1 MPWPMARRCER
12 LAEAAWE
19 KAWKSVWIPV
29 WHFYT
34 FDIEGRPDHFL
45 CETPPITRIRGESE
59 MNGIEG
65 AGSAG
70 LSCPLLNRT
79 TGRTWEI
86 NLAAEKET
94 KPGMRGAM
102 TLCREFLGEA
112 LAETGFVDIHSS
124 TIDQLKSFVEHG
136 SAPQDEAAS
145 NLDPRLAAEIAGHF
159 GETGLG
165 QVNAILRLVARVD
178 PERVAAL
185 LK

>member
-1 MPWPMARRCER
+1 MARRHEQ

-34 FDIEGRPDHFL
+34 FDIEGRPGHFL

-70 LSCPLLNRT
+70 FAYLLLNKT
-79 TGRTWEI
+79 TRGSTAMGP
-86 NLAAEKET
+86 AAERET

-102 TLCREFLGEA
+102 TLCREFLGKA
-112 LAETGFVDIHSS
+112 IAETGFVDIHSS

-136 SAPQDEAAS
+136 SAPQDEAES
-145 NLDPRLAAEIAGHF
+145 DLDPRMAAEIAGHF
-159 GETGLG
+159 GDTVIGE
-165 QVNAILRLVARVD
+165 VNAILRLLARID

-185 LK
+185 LR

>member
-1 MPWPMARRCER
+1 

-45 CETPPITRIRGESE
+45 CETPPTTRIRGESE

-65 AGSAG
+65 AGSIGISFQLLSKAG
-70 LSCPLLNRT
+70 GGT
-79 TGRTWEI
+79 TEASP
-86 NLAAEKET
+86 AAENPN

-102 TLCREFLGEA
+102 TLCREFLSETI
-112 LAETGFVDIHSS
+112 AETGFVDLQSS
-124 TIDQLKSFVEHG
+124 TLDQLKSCVEHR
-136 SAPQDEAAS
+136 SSQKEEPEPD
-145 NLDPRLAAEIAGHF
+145 LDPLMAAEIAGHF
-159 GETGLG
+159 GDTVIGE
-165 QVNAILRLVARVD
+165 VNAILKLLARID

-185 LK
+185 LR